1 MVRFRGRFNSVGQ
14 TCYLSPSS
22 MPGWT
27 LVDTHPTQGRT
38 FQRPL
43 EPMEECSYLY
53 QRFLNG
59 TSDILHHCEIHTG
72 SSQDAHLF
80 SETNIVNAWLSMKR
94 RYPLVGA
101 TVRNAD
107 RTPFQ
112 FKVPADGAGFISQPH
127 FVIQE
132 HDLAILRPGEITF
145 GSVASAEEAHRHAAA
160 IVHGEY
166 LLSDDLQVQLHVLRE
181 TDPEGTGV
189 LHLMMYIS
197 HCLAD
202 EIAIRTLLRCLL
214 DTLARSREF
223 EPAQLPLE
231 DRLAMAVP
239 MMELDPAHLRSLSP
253 GIRRWRK
260 AVGAV
265 IFQLRLAKTQVSA
278 VFLALYTTGL

>member
-1 MVRFRGRFNSVGQ
+1 
-14 TCYLSPSS
+14 

-59 TSDILHHCEIHTG
+59 TTDILHHCEIHTG

-112 FKVPADGAGFISQPH
+112 LMVPAGGTGFFSQPH

-132 HDLAILRPGEITF
+132 HDLALLRPGEITF
-145 GSVASAEEAHRHAAA
+145 GSVASAEEAHRHAAT
-160 IVHGEY
+160 IIQES

-181 TDPEGTGV
+181 TDTEKTGV
-189 LHLMMYIS
+189 LHLMIYIS

-202 EIAIRTLLRCLL
+202 ETAIRTLLRCLL
-214 DTLARSREF
+214 DTLARGGES

-231 DRLAMAVP
+231 ERLAMAVP
-239 MMELDPAHLRSLSP
+239 MMELDPVHLRSLSP
-253 GIRRWRK
+253 IIRRWRK
-260 AVGAV
+260 AAAAV
-265 IFQLRLAKTQVSA
+265 ILQLNVAKIRVSV
-278 VFLALYTTGL
+278 VFLAFI